1 LLLLRQIQL
10 LLRSSRSSMTL
21 LPHQR
26 AALFGNGIT
35 LPKLACVAGEP
46 SGDLLA
52 APVLSALN
60 QIPDMAGLEVYGIGG
75 PRMQAEGMRSDWP
88 METLSVRGYVE
99 AIKQLPAILKLRKEL
114 IQNLLNEGRPDV
126 YLGIDAPDF
135 NLGVELQLR
144 KAGIPTLHLVSPS
157 IWAWRAG
164 RIKKIS
170 QSVERMLC
178 IFPFETEIYD
188 KAGVASTYVGHPLAS
203 EIPLEPNIEQAREKL
218 SKHLKIPTSS
228 LEGLVIA
235 VLPGS
240 RGSEIELIAPVFFET
255 MQILSERLKG
265 QKLHFLIPVATPRLR
280 EPLEQLLLKTKNTN
294 PDIQI
299 HLLDGMADEVLE
311 ASDVVLIA
319 SGTAT
324 LQAALWKKPMV
335 ISYKVPW
342 LTAQIMK
349 RQGYM
354 PYVGLPN
361 ILCGEFVVPE
371 LLQDDA
377 TQEKLAN
384 AVQAW
389 LDHPAK
395 VARLKERFAQMHETL
410 RRPTG
415 LLVAQAIAQ
424 TIANNRKKQVSA

>member
-1 LLLLRQIQL
+1 
-10 LLRSSRSSMTL
+10 M
-21 LPHQR
+21 
-26 AALFGNGIT
+26 
-35 LPKLACVAGEP
+35 PKLACVAGEP

-60 QIPDMAGLEVYGIGG
+60 QIPDMVGLEVYGIGG

-114 IQNLLNEGRPDV
+114 IANLLGEGRPDV

-157 IWAWRAG
+157 IWAWRRG
-164 RIKKIS
+164 RIQKIAKA
-170 QSVERMLC
+170 VDRMLC

-188 KAGVASTYVGHPLAS
+188 RAGITSTYVGHPLAS
-203 EIPLEPNIEQAREKL
+203 DIPLEPNVNQARQQIAQTL
-218 SKHLKIPTSS
+218 SVPSNVLD
-228 LEGLVIA
+228 GLVIA

-240 RGSEIELIAPVFFET
+240 RGSEIELIAPVFFDT
-255 MQILSERLKG
+255 MQLLADRLKG
-265 QKLHFLIPVATPRLR
+265 QKLNFIIPVATPRLR
-280 EPLEQLLLKTKNTN
+280 APLEQLLLNVKKSN

-349 RQGYM
+349 RQGYL

-377 TQEKLAN
+377 SPENLAN
-384 AVQAW
+384 AVQEW
-389 LDHPAK
+389 LNHPAK
-395 VARLKERFAQMHETL
+395 VNDLKTRFAQMHETL

-415 LLVAQAIAQ
+415 LLVAQAVVQ
-424 TIANNRKKQVSA
+424 TITNSRQKRAGA

>member
-1 LLLLRQIQL
+1 
-10 LLRSSRSSMTL
+10 MTL
-21 LPHQR
+21 LPPLH
-26 AALFGNGIT
+26 AASFGNGFT

-60 QIPDMAGLEVYGIGG
+60 QIPNMSGIEIYGVGG
-75 PRMQAEGMRSDWP
+75 PRMQAEGMRSEWP

-114 IQNLLNEGRPDV
+114 IQNLLHEGRPDV

-135 NLGVELQLR
+135 NLGVELELR
-144 KAGIPTLHLVSPS
+144 KAGIPTLHFVSPS

-170 QSVERMLC
+170 QAVERMLC

-188 KAGVASTYVGHPLAS
+188 RAGVASTYVGHPLAS
-203 EIPLEPNIEQAREKL
+203 EIPLEPNTLGARATIAKAINKEAAE
-218 SKHLKIPTSS
+218 IS
-228 LEGLVIA
+228 LLDGIVIG

-255 MQILSERLKG
+255 MQLLSERLKG
-265 QKLHFLIPVATPRLR
+265 QKLHFLVPVATPRLKA
-280 EPLEQLLLKTKNTN
+280 PLDLMLLKAKTIN

-299 HLLDGMADEVLE
+299 HLMDGMADEVLE

-349 RQGYM
+349 RQGYL

-377 TQEKLAN
+377 TPAKLAN
-384 AVQAW
+384 ALQNW
-389 LDHPAK
+389 LDHPEQVFK
-395 VARLKERFAQMHETL
+395 LKERFAQMHETL

-415 LLVAQAIAQ
+415 LLVAQAVAQ
-424 TIANNRKKQVSA
+424 TITNSSKNRVSA

>member
-1 LLLLRQIQL
+1 
-10 LLRSSRSSMTL
+10 
-21 LPHQR
+21 
-26 AALFGNGIT
+26 

-60 QIPDMAGLEVYGIGG
+60 QIPEMAGLEVYGIGG

-114 IQNLLNEGRPDV
+114 IQNLTGGDRPDV
-126 YLGIDAPDF
+126 FLGVDAPDF
-135 NLGVELQLR
+135 NLGVELHLR
-144 KAGIPTLHLVSPS
+144 NAGIPTLHLVSPS

-164 RIKKIS
+164 RIQKIS
-170 QSVERMLC
+170 QAVERMLC

-188 KAGVASTYVGHPLAS
+188 RAGVASTYVGHPLAS
-203 EIPLEPNIEQAREKL
+203 EIPIEPNTNQAREKITNTLKL
-218 SKHLKIPTSS
+218 SRNA
-228 LEGLVIA
+228 LEGIVIA

-255 MQILSERLKG
+255 MKLLAQQLKG
-265 QKLHFLIPVATPRLR
+265 QKLSFLIPVATPRLR
-280 EPLEQLLLKTKNTN
+280 PPLEALLLKTKASN

-299 HLLDGMADEVLE
+299 HLLNGMADQALE

-349 RQGYM
+349 RQGYL

-377 TQEKLAN
+377 VPEKLAH
-384 AVQAW
+384 AVQQW
-389 LDHPAK
+389 LNSPNQ
-395 VARLKERFAQMHETL
+395 VEELKERFAQMHETL

-415 LLVAQAIAQ
+415 LLVAQAVAQ
-424 TIANNRKKQVSA
+424 TIANSRQKRVNS

>member
-1 LLLLRQIQL
+1 
-10 LLRSSRSSMTL
+10 
-21 LPHQR
+21 
-26 AALFGNGIT
+26 
-35 LPKLACVAGEP
+35 
-46 SGDLLA
+46 
-52 APVLSALN
+52 
-60 QIPDMAGLEVYGIGG
+60 
-75 PRMQAEGMRSDWP
+75 
-88 METLSVRGYVE
+88 
-99 AIKQLPAILKLRKEL
+99 
-114 IQNLLNEGRPDV
+114 
-126 YLGIDAPDF
+126 
-135 NLGVELQLR
+135 LR

-170 QSVERMLC
+170 QAVDRMLC

-188 KAGVASTYVGHPLAS
+188 RAGVASAYVGHPLAS
-203 EIPLEPNIEQAREKL
+203 EIPLEPNPSHAKEKIAQKL
-218 SKHLKIPTSS
+218 DVSKETLDGT
-228 LEGLVIA
+228 VIA

-255 MQILSERLKG
+255 MQLLAKRLQG
-265 QKLHFLIPVATPRLR
+265 QRLCFLIPVATPRLR
-280 EPLEQLLLKTKNTN
+280 APLEQLLLAAKNQN

-311 ASDVVLIA
+311 ASDAVLIA

-324 LQAALWKKPMV
+324 LQTALWKKPMV

-349 RQGYM
+349 RQGYL

-377 TQEKLAN
+377 TPEKLAN
-384 AVQAW
+384 AVQDW
-389 LDHPAK
+389 LDHPGK
-395 VARLKERFAQMHETL
+395 VAQLKERFAIMHETL

-415 LLVAQAIAQ
+415 LLVAQAVAQ
-424 TIANNRKKQVSA
+424 TIANHRHKRVSQ

>member
-1 LLLLRQIQL
+1 
-10 LLRSSRSSMTL
+10 MTL

-26 AALFGNGIT
+26 AALFGNDRIT

-75 PRMQAEGMRSDWP
+75 PRMQAEGLRSDWP

-114 IQNLLNEGRPDV
+114 ITNLLGEGRPDI
-126 YLGIDAPDF
+126 YLGVDAPDF
-135 NLGVELQLR
+135 NLGVELALR

-170 QSVERMLC
+170 QAVERMLC

-188 KAGVASTYVGHPLAS
+188 RAGVASTYVGHPLAS
-203 EIPLEPNIEQAREKL
+203 EIPLEPNVPQARQKITQQLGL
-218 SKHLKIPTSS
+218 SSAALDGI
-228 LEGLVIA
+228 VIA

-255 MQILSERLKG
+255 MQLLTKKLNG
-265 QKLHFLIPVATPRLR
+265 QKLTFLIPVATPRLR
-280 EPLEQLLLKTKNTN
+280 APLEQLLINTKNVN
-294 PDIQI
+294 SDIQI

-349 RQGYM
+349 RQGYL

-377 TQEKLAN
+377 TSEKLSN
-384 AVQAW
+384 AVMAW
-389 LDHPAK
+389 LDDPIK
-395 VARLKERFAQMHETL
+395 VTALKERFAQMHETL

-415 LLVAQAIAQ
+415 LLVAQAVAQ
-424 TIANNRKKQVSA
+424 TIAKQPKSQVAR

>member
-1 LLLLRQIQL
+1 
-10 LLRSSRSSMTL
+10 MTL
-21 LPHQR
+21 LPPLR
-26 AALFGNGIT
+26 AASFGNRIT

-60 QIPDMAGLEVYGIGG
+60 QIPDMANLEVYGIGG

-114 IQNLLNEGRPDV
+114 IQNLLNEGRPDA

-164 RIKKIS
+164 RIKKIA
-170 QSVERMLC
+170 QAVDRMLC

-203 EIPLEPNIEQAREKL
+203 EIPLEPNVQQAREKL
-218 SKHLKIPTSS
+218 SQHLKISTTS

-255 MQILSERLKG
+255 MQLLVERLKG
-265 QKLHFLIPVATPRLR
+265 QQLNFLIPVATPRLR
-280 EPLEQLLLKTKNTN
+280 DPLEQLLRKAKEIN

-299 HLLDGMADEVLE
+299 YLLDGMADEVLE

-349 RQGYM
+349 RQGYL

-377 TQEKLAN
+377 TPEKLAN
-384 AVQAW
+384 SLQNW
-389 LDHPAK
+389 LEQPNK
-395 VARLKERFAQMHETL
+395 VAKLKERFAQMHETL

-415 LLVAQAIAQ
+415 LLVAQAVAQ
-424 TIANNRKKQVSA
+424 TIANQRKSKSSS

>member
-1 LLLLRQIQL
+1 
-10 LLRSSRSSMTL
+10 M
-21 LPHQR
+21 
-26 AALFGNGIT
+26 
-35 LPKLACVAGEP
+35 PKLACVAGEP

-114 IQNLLNEGRPDV
+114 IQNLTEEGRPDV

-135 NLGVELQLR
+135 NLGVELHLR

-170 QSVERMLC
+170 QAVERMLC

-188 KAGVASTYVGHPLAS
+188 RAGVASTYVGHPLAS
-203 EIPLEPNIEQAREKL
+203 EIPLEPNTNQAREKII
-218 SKHLKIPTSS
+218 KMLKLPST
-228 LEGLVIA
+228 GVDGVVIA

-255 MQILSERLKG
+255 MGLLTQRLQG
-265 QKLHFLIPVATPRLR
+265 QKLSFLIPVATPRLR
-280 EPLEQLLLKTKNTN
+280 SPLEELLLKTKNSH
-294 PDIQI
+294 PDVQI

-349 RQGYM
+349 HQGYL

-377 TQEKLAN
+377 TPEKLA
-384 AVQAW
+384 QALIDW
-389 LDHPAK
+389 LNHPNK
-395 VARLKERFAQMHETL
+395 VTELKVRFSQMHETL

-415 LLVAQAIAQ
+415 LLVAQAVAQ
-424 TIANNRKKQVSA
+424 TIANSRQKRVQS

>member
-1 LLLLRQIQL
+1 MI
-10 LLRSSRSSMTL
+10 S
-21 LPHQR
+21 LPPLR

-60 QIPDMAGLEVYGIGG
+60 QIPDMSGLEVYGIGG

-114 IQNLLNEGRPDV
+114 IQNLLNEDRPDV
-126 YLGIDAPDF
+126 FLGIDAPDF
-135 NLGVELQLR
+135 NLGVELELR
-144 KAGIPTLHLVSPS
+144 KAGIPTLHFVSPS

-170 QSVERMLC
+170 QAVERMLC
-178 IFPFETEIYD
+178 IFPFETEIYG

-203 EIPLEPNIEQAREKL
+203 EISLEPNTHQAREKL
-218 SKHLKIPTSS
+218 SQQLNIPATS
-228 LEGLVIA
+228 LDGLVIA

-255 MQILSERLKG
+255 MQLLSNRLKG
-265 QKLHFLIPVATPRLR
+265 QKLHFFIPVATPRLR
-280 EPLEQLLLKTKNTN
+280 EPLERLLLNAKNSN
-294 PDIQI
+294 SDIQI

-349 RQGYM
+349 RQGYL

-371 LLQDDA
+371 LLQNDA
-377 TQEKLAN
+377 TPENLAN
-384 AVQAW
+384 AVQDW
-389 LDHPAK
+389 IEHPAK
-395 VARLKERFAQMHETL
+395 VAKLKERFAQMHETL

-415 LLVAQAIAQ
+415 LLVAQAVAQ
-424 TIANNRKKQVSA
+424 TIANQRKNKTSV

>member
-1 LLLLRQIQL
+1 
-10 LLRSSRSSMTL
+10 M
-21 LPHQR
+21 
-26 AALFGNGIT
+26 
-35 LPKLACVAGEP
+35 PKLACVAGEP

-75 PRMQAEGMRSDWP
+75 PRMQAQGMRSDWP

-114 IQNLLNEGRPDV
+114 IQNLTGEGRPDV
-126 YLGIDAPDF
+126 YLGVDAPDF
-135 NLGVELQLR
+135 NLGVELHLR

-170 QSVERMLC
+170 QAVERMLC

-188 KAGVASTYVGHPLAS
+188 RAGVASTYVGHPLAS
-203 EIPLEPNIEQAREKL
+203 EIPLEPNTNLAREKIAKELKL
-218 SKHLKIPTSS
+218 SSHLLQEI
-228 LEGLVIA
+228 VIA

-255 MQILSERLKG
+255 MQLLTEKLKG
-265 QKLHFLIPVATPRLR
+265 QKLQFLIPVATPRLR
-280 EPLEQLLLKTKNTN
+280 APLEQLLLQAKNIN

-349 RQGYM
+349 RQGYL

-371 LLQDDA
+371 LLQNEA
-377 TQEKLAN
+377 TPENLA
-384 AVQAW
+384 QALIDW
-389 LDHPAK
+389 LNHPNK
-395 VARLKERFAQMHETL
+395 VAELKAQFSQMHETL

-415 LLVAQAIAQ
+415 LLVAQAVAQ
-424 TIANNRKKQVSA
+424 TIANSRQKRVQS

>member
-1 LLLLRQIQL
+1 
-10 LLRSSRSSMTL
+10 
-21 LPHQR
+21 
-26 AALFGNGIT
+26 
-35 LPKLACVAGEP
+35 
-46 SGDLLA
+46 
-52 APVLSALN
+52 
-60 QIPDMAGLEVYGIGG
+60 
-75 PRMQAEGMRSDWP
+75 MQAEGMRSDWP

-114 IQNLLNEGRPDV
+114 IAHLLGEGRPDV

-144 KAGIPTLHLVSPS
+144 KAGIPTLHFVSPS

-164 RIKKIS
+164 RIKKIA
-170 QSVERMLC
+170 QAVERMLC

-188 KAGVASTYVGHPLAS
+188 RAGVASTYVGHPLAS
-203 EIPLEPNIEQAREKL
+203 DIPLEPNTGAAREKIAKTL
-218 SKHLKIPTSS
+218 NIRSVALD
-228 LEGLVIA
+228 GLAIA

-240 RGSEIELIAPVFFET
+240 RSSEIELIAPVFFDT
-255 MQILSERLKG
+255 MRLLAQRLKG
-265 QKLHFLIPVATPRLR
+265 QSLHFLIPVATPQLR
-280 EPLEQLLLKTKNTN
+280 EPLEQLLLQTQNIN

-349 RQGYM
+349 RQGYL

-371 LLQDDA
+371 LLQDEA
-377 TQEKLAN
+377 TPEKLA
-384 AVQAW
+384 QAILGW
-389 LDHPAK
+389 LENPVKANQLK
-395 VARLKERFAQMHETL
+395 ARFTQMHETL

-415 LLVAQAIAQ
+415 LLVAQAVAQ
-424 TIANNRKKQVSA
+424 TIASGAKKQRAS

>member
-1 LLLLRQIQL
+1 
-10 LLRSSRSSMTL
+10 M
-21 LPHQR
+21 
-26 AALFGNGIT
+26 
-35 LPKLACVAGEP
+35 PKLACVAGEP

-52 APVLSALN
+52 APALSALN
-60 QIPDMAGLEVYGIGG
+60 QIPNMANLEVYGVGG

-88 METLSVRGYVE
+88 METLRVRGYVE

-114 IQNLLNEGRPDV
+114 IAKLLGEDRPDV

-144 KAGIPTLHLVSPS
+144 KAGIPTLHFVSPS

-164 RIKKIS
+164 RIKKIA
-170 QSVERMLC
+170 QAVDRMLC

-188 KAGVASTYVGHPLAS
+188 RAGVASTYVGHPLAS
-203 EIPLEPNIEQAREKL
+203 EIPLEPNPQQAREKMTKTLKL
-218 SKHLKIPTSS
+218 SSGALDGI
-228 LEGLVIA
+228 VIA

-255 MQILSERLKG
+255 MQLLTQKLKG

-280 EPLEQLLLKTKNTN
+280 APLEQLLLKSKNLYS
-294 PDIQI
+294 DIQI

-349 RQGYM
+349 RQGYL

-361 ILCGEFVVPE
+361 ILCGQFVVPE
-371 LLQDDA
+371 LLQDEA
-377 TQEKLAN
+377 TPEKLAS
-384 AVQAW
+384 AVQDW
-389 LDHPAK
+389 LEHPHK
-395 VARLKERFAQMHETL
+395 VAELKARFAQMHETL

-415 LLVAQAIAQ
+415 LLVAQAVAQ
-424 TIANNRKKQVSA
+424 TIENSRQKRVAA

>member
-1 LLLLRQIQL
+1 MTSLPLL
-10 LLRSSRSSMTL
+10 
-21 LPHQR
+21 R

-60 QIPDMAGLEVYGIGG
+60 QIPDMANLEVYGIGG

-99 AIKQLPAILKLRKEL
+99 AIRQLPAILRLRKEL
-114 IQNLLNEGRPDV
+114 IQNLLNEGRPDI

-164 RIKKIS
+164 RIKKIA
-170 QSVERMLC
+170 QAVDRMLC
-178 IFPFETEIYD
+178 IFPFETAIYD

-203 EIPLEPNIEQAREKL
+203 EIPLEPNVQQAREKL
-218 SKHLKIPTSS
+218 TQHLNKHLKQEINS
-228 LEGLVIA
+228 LDGLVIA

-255 MQILSERLKG
+255 MQLLARRLKG

-280 EPLEQLLLKTKNTN
+280 EPLEQLLRKAKEAS

-349 RQGYM
+349 RQGYL

-371 LLQDDA
+371 LLQDNA
-377 TQEKLAN
+377 TPEKLAN
-384 AVQAW
+384 ALQEW
-389 LDHPAK
+389 LEHPNK
-395 VARLKERFAQMHETL
+395 VATLKERFAQMHESL

-415 LLVAQAIAQ
+415 LLVAQAVAQ
-424 TIANNRKKQVSA
+424 TIANQRKNKAST

>member
-1 LLLLRQIQL
+1 
-10 LLRSSRSSMTL
+10 
-21 LPHQR
+21 
-26 AALFGNGIT
+26 

-52 APVLSALN
+52 APALSALN
-60 QIPDMAGLEVYGIGG
+60 QIPDMANLEVYGIGG

-114 IQNLLNEGRPDV
+114 IAKLLGVDRPDV

-144 KAGIPTLHLVSPS
+144 KAGIPTLHFVSPS

-164 RIKKIS
+164 RIKKIA
-170 QSVERMLC
+170 QAVDRMLC
-178 IFPFETEIYD
+178 IFPFETEIYER
-188 KAGVASTYVGHPLAS
+188 AGVASTYVGHPLAS
-203 EIPLEPNIEQAREKL
+203 EIPLEPNPQQAREKVTKTLKL
-218 SKHLKIPTSS
+218 SSS
-228 LEGLVIA
+228 ALDGIVIS

-255 MQILSERLKG
+255 MQLLTQKLKG
-265 QKLHFLIPVATPRLR
+265 QKLQFLIPVATPRLR
-280 EPLEQLLLKTKNTN
+280 EPLEQLLLKLKNIN

-349 RQGYM
+349 RQGYL

-361 ILCGEFVVPE
+361 ILCGKFVVPE
-371 LLQDDA
+371 LLQDEA
-377 TQEKLAN
+377 TPEKLAT
-384 AVQAW
+384 AVQDW
-389 LDHPAK
+389 LDHPNK
-395 VARLKERFAQMHETL
+395 VAELKARFAEMHETL

-415 LLVAQAIAQ
+415 LLVAQAVAQ
-424 TIANNRKKQVSA
+424 TIENSRQKRVAA

>member
-1 LLLLRQIQL
+1 
-10 LLRSSRSSMTL
+10 MTL
-21 LPHQR
+21 LPPLH
-26 AALFGNGIT
+26 AALFGNGNT

-52 APVLSALN
+52 APVLGALN

-114 IQNLLNEGRPDV
+114 IQTLLNEGRPDV

-170 QSVERMLC
+170 QAVERMLC
-178 IFPFETEIYD
+178 IFPFETDIYD

-218 SKHLKIPTSS
+218 SKHLKIPTTS

-255 MQILSERLKG
+255 IQILSERLKG

-377 TQEKLAN
+377 TPEKLAN

-389 LDHPAK
+389 LEHPAK
-395 VARLKERFAQMHETL
+395 VATLKERFAQMHETL

>member
-1 LLLLRQIQL
+1 
-10 LLRSSRSSMTL
+10 M
-21 LPHQR
+21 
-26 AALFGNGIT
+26 
-35 LPKLACVAGEP
+35 PKLACVAGEP

-60 QIPDMAGLEVYGIGG
+60 QIPDMAGLQVYGIGG
-75 PRMQAEGMRSDWP
+75 PRMQAQGMRSDWP

-114 IQNLLNEGRPDV
+114 IQNMIGEGRPDV
-126 YLGIDAPDF
+126 YLGVDAPDF
-135 NLGVELQLR
+135 NLGVELHLR
-144 KAGIPTLHLVSPS
+144 KAGIPTLHFVSPS

-170 QSVERMLC
+170 QAVERMLC

-188 KAGVASTYVGHPLAS
+188 RAGVASTYVGHPLAS
-203 EIPLEPNIEQAREKL
+203 EIPLDPNTNQAREKITKELKL
-218 SKHLKIPTSS
+218 SSNLLDGI
-228 LEGLVIA
+228 VIT

-240 RGSEIELIAPVFFET
+240 RSSEIELIAPVFFET
-255 MQILSERLKG
+255 MQLLTEKLKG
-265 QKLHFLIPVATPRLR
+265 QKLQFLIPVATSQLR
-280 EPLEQLLLKTKNTN
+280 APLEELLLQAKNLN

-299 HLLDGMADEVLE
+299 QLLDGMADEVLE

-349 RQGYM
+349 RQGYL

-371 LLQDDA
+371 LLQNEA
-377 TQEKLAN
+377 TSEKLA
-384 AVQAW
+384 QALIDW
-389 LDHPAK
+389 LNHPNK
-395 VARLKERFAQMHETL
+395 VVELKARFSQMHETL

-415 LLVAQAIAQ
+415 LLVAQAVAQ
-424 TIANNRKKQVSA
+424 TITNSRLKRVQS

>member
-1 LLLLRQIQL
+1 
-10 LLRSSRSSMTL
+10 
-21 LPHQR
+21 
-26 AALFGNGIT
+26 

-52 APVLSALN
+52 APALSALN
-60 QIPDMAGLEVYGIGG
+60 QIPDMANLEVYGIGG

-114 IQNLLNEGRPDV
+114 IAKLLGEDRPDV

-144 KAGIPTLHLVSPS
+144 KAGIPTLHFVSPS

-164 RIKKIS
+164 RIKKIA
-170 QSVERMLC
+170 QAVDRMLC

-188 KAGVASTYVGHPLAS
+188 RAGVASTYVGHPLAS
-203 EIPLEPNIEQAREKL
+203 EIPIEPNPQQAREKMTKTLKL
-218 SKHLKIPTSS
+218 SSGALDGI
-228 LEGLVIA
+228 VIA

-255 MQILSERLKG
+255 MQLLTQKLKG

-280 EPLEQLLLKTKNTN
+280 APLEQLILKSKNLYS
-294 PDIQI
+294 DIQI

-349 RQGYM
+349 RQGYL

-361 ILCGEFVVPE
+361 ILCGQFVVPE
-371 LLQDDA
+371 LLQDEA
-377 TQEKLAN
+377 TPEKLAS
-384 AVQAW
+384 AVQDW
-389 LDHPAK
+389 LEHPHK
-395 VARLKERFAQMHETL
+395 VAEIKACFAQMHETL

-415 LLVAQAIAQ
+415 LLVAQAVAQ
-424 TIANNRKKQVSA
+424 TIENSRQKRVAA

>member
-1 LLLLRQIQL
+1 
-10 LLRSSRSSMTL
+10 MTL
-21 LPHQR
+21 SPPQP
-26 AALFGNGIT
+26 AASFGNGIT

-99 AIKQLPAILKLRKEL
+99 AIKQLPAILKLRKGL
-114 IQNLLNEGRPDV
+114 IQNLLHEGRPDV
-126 YLGIDAPDF
+126 YLGVDAPDF

-170 QSVERMLC
+170 QAVERMLC

-188 KAGVASTYVGHPLAS
+188 RAGVASTYVGHPLAS
-203 EIPLEPNIEQAREKL
+203 DIPLEPDTQGAREKIAKVL
-218 SKHLKIPTSS
+218 HKGDSFD
-228 LEGLVIA
+228 GVVVA

-255 MQILSERLKG
+255 MLLLAERYKG
-265 QKLHFLIPVATPRLR
+265 QKLHFLVPIATPRLR
-280 EPLEQLLLKTKNTN
+280 EPLEQLLLNTKNLN
-294 PDIQI
+294 ADIQI
-299 HLLDGMADEVLE
+299 HLLAGMADEVLE

-349 RQGYM
+349 RQGYL

-377 TQEKLAN
+377 TPEKLAN

-389 LDHPAK
+389 LERPTK
-395 VARLKERFAQMHETL
+395 VAGLKERFAQMHETL

-415 LLVAQAIAQ
+415 LLVAQAVAQ
-424 TIANNRKKQVSA
+424 TIESVRSKRVAS

>member
-1 LLLLRQIQL
+1 
-10 LLRSSRSSMTL
+10 MTL
-21 LPHQR
+21 LPPPH
-26 AALFGNGIT
+26 AALFGNGNT

-170 QSVERMLC
+170 QAVERMLC

-203 EIPLEPNIEQAREKL
+203 EIPLEPNIQQAREKI
-218 SKHLKIPTSS
+218 SEHLNLQAES
-228 LEGLVIA
+228 LDGLVIA

-255 MQILSERLKG
+255 MQLLAKRLKG
-265 QKLHFLIPVATPRLR
+265 QRLNFLIPVATPQLR
-280 EPLEQLLLKTKNTN
+280 EPLEQLLLKTKNSN

-361 ILCGEFVVPE
+361 ILCGEFIVPE
-371 LLQDDA
+371 FLQDDA
-377 TQEKLAN
+377 TPEKLAH

-389 LDHPAK
+389 LEHPAK
-395 VARLKERFAQMHETL
+395 VAKLKERFAQMHETL

-424 TIANNRKKQVSA
+424 TIANNRKKQVSV

>member
-1 LLLLRQIQL
+1 
-10 LLRSSRSSMTL
+10 M
-21 LPHQR
+21 
-26 AALFGNGIT
+26 
-35 LPKLACVAGEP
+35 PKLACVAGEP

-52 APVLSALN
+52 APALSALN
-60 QIPDMAGLEVYGIGG
+60 QIPDMSGLDVYGIGG
-75 PRMQAEGMRSDWP
+75 PRMQAEGMDLVWP

-114 IQNLLNEGRPDV
+114 IAHLLGEGRPDV

-144 KAGIPTLHLVSPS
+144 KAGIPTLHFVSPS

-164 RIKKIS
+164 RIKKIA
-170 QSVERMLC
+170 QAVERMLC

-188 KAGVASTYVGHPLAS
+188 RAGIASTYVGHPLAS
-203 EIPLEPNIEQAREKL
+203 DIPLEPNTGTAREKMAKTL
-218 SKHLKIPTSS
+218 NIGSGS
-228 LEGLVIA
+228 LDGLVIA

-240 RGSEIELIAPVFFET
+240 RSSEIELIAPIFFET
-255 MQILSERLKG
+255 MQLLTEKLKG
-265 QKLHFLIPVATPRLR
+265 QKLHFLIPVATPRLH
-280 EPLEQLLLKTKNTN
+280 EALEQLLLKAKNLN

-349 RQGYM
+349 RQGYL

-371 LLQDDA
+371 LLQDEA
-377 TQEKLAN
+377 TPEKLAM
-384 AVQAW
+384 AILGW
-389 LDHPAK
+389 LESPIQVAQLK
-395 VARLKERFAQMHETL
+395 VRFTQMHETL

-415 LLVAQAIAQ
+415 LLVAQAISQA
-424 TIANNRKKQVSA
+424 IASASKMQRSTQ

>member
-1 LLLLRQIQL
+1 MIL
-10 LLRSSRSSMTL
+10 S
-21 LPHQR
+21 PHLHAASFDR
-26 AALFGNGIT
+26 AGLVS
-35 LPKLACVAGEP
+35 KLACVAGEP

-52 APVLSALN
+52 APVLSALK
-60 QIPDMAGLEVYGIGG
+60 QIPDTSQLEVYGIGG
-75 PRMQAEGMRSDWP
+75 PRMQSEGLRSDWP

-114 IQNLLNEGRPDV
+114 IAHLLGEGRPDV

-135 NLGVELQLR
+135 NLGVELAMR
-144 KAGIPTLHLVSPS
+144 KAGIPTLHFVSPS

-164 RIKKIS
+164 RITKIK
-170 QSVERMLC
+170 QAVERMLC
-178 IFPFETEIYD
+178 IFPFETEIYER
-188 KAGVASTYVGHPLAS
+188 AGMSATYVGHPLAS
-203 EIPLEPNIEQAREKL
+203 EIPLEPNPISAKQRIEHIL
-218 SKHLKIPTSS
+218 NLPTNT
-228 LEGLVIA
+228 LDGILVA

-240 RGSEIELIAPVFFET
+240 RGSEIELIAPIFFQT
-255 MQILSERLKG
+255 MFELAKRMPDQP
-265 QKLHFLIPVATPRLR
+265 LHFVIPVATPRLR
-280 EPLEQLLLKTKNTN
+280 EPLEDLLISILEKN
-294 PDIQI
+294 PDLHIYLI
-299 HLLDGMADEVLE
+299 DGEADAVLE
-311 ASDVVLIA
+311 AADVVLIA

-349 RQGYM
+349 RQGYL

-377 TQEKLAN
+377 TPSKLAE
-384 AVQAW
+384 ALFDW
-389 LDHPAK
+389 LNSPNK
-395 VARLKERFAQMHETL
+395 VNQLISRFAQMHEIL

-415 LLVAQAIAQ
+415 LLVAQAVTQ
-424 TIANNRKKQVSA
+424 TIVAGKNRVSA

>member
-1 LLLLRQIQL
+1 
-10 LLRSSRSSMTL
+10 M
-21 LPHQR
+21 
-26 AALFGNGIT
+26 
-35 LPKLACVAGEP
+35 PKLACVAGEP

-60 QIPDMAGLEVYGIGG
+60 QIPDMSGLEVYGIGG

-99 AIKQLPAILKLRKEL
+99 AIKQLPAILRLRKEL

-164 RIKKIS
+164 RIKKIA
-170 QSVERMLC
+170 QAVEHMLC
-178 IFPFETEIYD
+178 IFPFEKEIYD
-188 KAGVASTYVGHPLAS
+188 RAGVSASYVGHPLAS
-203 EIPLEPNIEQAREKL
+203 DIPDEPNTALARSRISEL
-218 SKHLKIPTSS
+218 LKIAPIEFS
-228 LEGLVIA
+228 GKVIA

-240 RGSEIELIAPVFFET
+240 RGSEIEHIAPIFFNT
-255 MQILSERLKG
+255 MLLLANRLQG
-265 QKLHFLIPVATPRLR
+265 EKLQFLIPVATPHLR
-280 EPLEQLLLKTKNTN
+280 EPLERLLLEAGKLN

-299 HLLDGMADEVLE
+299 HLLDGEADTVLE

-349 RQGYM
+349 RQGYL

-361 ILCGEFVVPE
+361 ILCEAFVVPE

-377 TQEKLAN
+377 TPEKLAD
-384 AVQAW
+384 AVMAW
-389 LDHPAK
+389 LNSPAK
-395 VARLKERFAQMHETL
+395 VNQLQERFAKMHEIL

-415 LLVAQAIAQ
+415 VLVAQAVVQ
-424 TIANNRKKQVSA
+424 TIDTHRHKTKA

>member
-1 LLLLRQIQL
+1 
-10 LLRSSRSSMTL
+10 M
-21 LPHQR
+21 
-26 AALFGNGIT
+26 
-35 LPKLACVAGEP
+35 PKLACVAGEP

-60 QIPDMAGLEVYGIGG
+60 QIPDMAGLAVYGIGG
-75 PRMQAEGMRSDWP
+75 PRMQAHGMRSDWP

-114 IQNLLNEGRPDV
+114 IQNLLNEDRPDV

-135 NLGVELQLR
+135 NLGVELALR

-157 IWAWRAG
+157 IWAWRSG

-170 QSVERMLC
+170 QAVERMLC

-203 EIPLEPNIEQAREKL
+203 EIPLEPNTHQAREKL
-218 SKHLKIPTSS
+218 SNHLRMSAGS
-228 LEGLVIA
+228 LDGLVVA

-255 MQILSERLKG
+255 MQLLSERLKG
-265 QKLHFLIPVATPRLR
+265 QKLHFIVPVATPRLR
-280 EPLEQLLLKTKNTN
+280 APLEQLLLKAKNLN

-299 HLLDGMADEVLE
+299 YLLDGMADEVLE

-349 RQGYM
+349 RQGYL

-371 LLQDDA
+371 LLQNDA
-377 TQEKLAN
+377 TPEKLAN
-384 AVQAW
+384 ALQDW
-389 LDHPAK
+389 LDHPDK
-395 VARLKERFAQMHETL
+395 VSNLKERFTRMHETL

-424 TIANNRKKQVSA
+424 TITNARKSRVAA

>member
-1 LLLLRQIQL
+1 
-10 LLRSSRSSMTL
+10 M
-21 LPHQR
+21 
-26 AALFGNGIT
+26 
-35 LPKLACVAGEP
+35 PKLACVAGEP

-99 AIKQLPAILKLRKEL
+99 AIKQLPAILKLRQEL
-114 IQNLLNEGRPDV
+114 IQNLIGEGRPDV

-135 NLGVELQLR
+135 NLGVELHLR

-170 QSVERMLC
+170 QAVERMLC

-188 KAGVASTYVGHPLAS
+188 RAGVASTYVGHPLAS
-203 EIPLEPNIEQAREKL
+203 EIPLEPNTNQAREKII
-218 SKHLKIPTSS
+218 KTLKLPST
-228 LEGLVIA
+228 GLDGVVIA

-240 RGSEIELIAPVFFET
+240 RSSEIELIAPVFFET
-255 MQILSERLKG
+255 IVLLAQRLQG
-265 QKLHFLIPVATPRLR
+265 QKLTFLIPVATPRLR
-280 EPLEQLLLKTKNTN
+280 SPLEELLLKTKNSH
-294 PDIQI
+294 PDVQI

-349 RQGYM
+349 RQGYL

-377 TQEKLAN
+377 TSEKLA
-384 AVQAW
+384 QALIDW
-389 LDHPAK
+389 LNHPNK
-395 VARLKERFAQMHETL
+395 VTELKARFSQMHETL

-415 LLVAQAIAQ
+415 LLVAQAVAQ
-424 TIANNRKKQVSA
+424 TITNSRQKRVQS